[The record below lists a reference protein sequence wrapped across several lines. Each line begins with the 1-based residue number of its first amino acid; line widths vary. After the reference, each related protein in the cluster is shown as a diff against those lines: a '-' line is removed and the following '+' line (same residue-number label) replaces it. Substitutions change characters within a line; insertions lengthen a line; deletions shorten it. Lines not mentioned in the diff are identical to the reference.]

1 MLWDPP
7 KYLVVR
13 DLYRFNRNPMYAGLI
28 LVVRGW
34 ALIAGHPWN
43 HVYAVLL
50 PVIFHLRVVLYE
62 EEQMKRLFGGEWNT
76 DRQAVPRWGVTAP
89 LYPIHE
95 GFVSTIRI
103 CRVRPTSPCFPELR
117 KPHGRVGWPQS
128 AARPNQK
135 GSGPRSQ
142 YDCVAAVKR
151 GDETAANFR
160 AGVHYPMVRS

>member
-76 DRQAVPRWGVTAP
+76 CRQAVSRWGVTAP

-103 CRVRPTSPCFPELR
+103 CRVRPTSPCFPELC
-117 KPHGRVGWPQS
+117 KPYGRVGWPQS

-135 GSGPRSQ
+135 GGVPRSQ

-151 GDETAANFR
+151 GDETAANFC